1 VKYRRALCAFLLCD
15 ACASPDPRSDV
26 HAAGGAAGSPALSD
40 LPPIAHIRFN
50 SAAPVTPDDY
60 PYAPDQAP
68 ELSLSPRSPIYLSAA
83 ASSDPEGKA
92 LKTFWNVIHPM
103 GVYLPVDPDPS
114 ATRIR
119 FTPEHPG
126 RFNITLA
133 VVEEGGLQQL
143 TQSKVTLEIA
153 PTPCAADGFSAPCSD
168 DLPVPGG
175 SFVMGSAEGV
185 GFPSERPTRPATV
198 AFFYL
203 DKYEVTVGR
212 FRRFLN
218 SFEGDGFAEGA
229 GAHPLLPGSGWQST
243 WSGQDSD
250 GIAFSVNECGGPWT
264 ATPGASE
271 ARPITCVT
279 WYQAFAFCVWD
290 GKRLPTEAE
299 WEFAAVGGAEQR
311 TYPWGETRPTS
322 ALAVFGCS
330 YDGLPDCSDADLP
343 FAGSVS
349 GGRGRFGQLDLA
361 GSVWE
366 WTLDTYAP
374 YPSTACDNCANVT
387 STAEDGRAFRG
398 GNYVFD
404 DPAEASNLRGTAR
417 LGFDAKYPDSTR
429 GFRCARSP

>member
-15 ACASPDPRSDV
+15 ACASPELGSDT
-26 HAAGGAAGSPALSD
+26 HAAGGAAGSPTLSD
-40 LPPIAHIRFN
+40 LPPTAQIRFN
-50 SAAPVTPDDY
+50 SAAPTTPDDY
-60 PYAPDQAP
+60 PYTPEQAP
-68 ELSLSPRSPIYLSAA
+68 ELSFPPGSPIYLSAA
-83 ASSDPEGKA
+83 TSADPEGKA
-92 LKTFWNVIHPM
+92 LTTFWNVIHPM
-103 GVYLPVDPDPS
+103 GVYLPVDPNPS
-114 ATRIR
+114 ATHIR

-126 RFNITLA
+126 RFKITLA

-143 TQSKVTLEIA
+143 TQSQVTLDIA
-153 PTPCAADGFSAPCSD
+153 PAPCAADGFSAPCSD
-168 DLPVPGG
+168 ELLVPGG
-175 SFVMGSAEGV
+175 SFVMGSPEGV
-185 GFPSERPTRPATV
+185 GFPSERPSHPATV
-198 AFFYL
+198 APFYL

-212 FRRFLN
+212 FRRFLDN
-218 SFEGDGFAEGA
+218 FKGDGFAEGV
-229 GAHPLLPGSGWQST
+229 GAHPLIPGSGWQST

-271 ARPITCVT
+271 ARPVTCVT

-299 WEFAAVGGAEQR
+299 WEFAAVGGGEQR
-311 TYPWGETRPTS
+311 TYPWGESQPS
-322 ALAVFGCS
+322 AALAVFGCS

-343 FAGSVS
+343 VAGSVS

-398 GNYVFD
+398 GNYVFY
-404 DPAEASNLRGTAR
+404 DPAQASNLRGAAR

-429 GFRCARSP
+429 GFRCARSR